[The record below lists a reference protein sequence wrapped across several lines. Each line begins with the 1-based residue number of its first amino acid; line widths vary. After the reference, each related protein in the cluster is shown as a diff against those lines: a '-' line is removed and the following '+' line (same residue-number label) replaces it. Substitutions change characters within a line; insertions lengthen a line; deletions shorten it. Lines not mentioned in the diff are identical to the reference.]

1 MTHAYASHLLSV
13 LIRPS
18 MMLSAWLS
26 VAWFILRGASA
37 MRPSALQRYYAL
49 LWLFIG
55 SFAFLVFATVL
66 AHDYHVA
73 SGYFALFV
81 FAAVYIAFLISYVE
95 LFFLPQK
102 SAYAAR
108 FGESVRTYDDQG
120 SASRP
125 LSGVTNGTR
134 SDER

>member
-1 MTHAYASHLLSV
+1 
-13 LIRPS
+13 
-18 MMLSAWLS
+18 MLSAWLS

-66 AHDYHVA
+66 ANDYHVA
-73 SGYFALFV
+73 SGYSALFI
-81 FAAVYIAFLISYVE
+81 FAAVYIAFLLSYVE

-102 SAYAAR
+102 SAYAAQ
-108 FGESVRTYDDQG
+108 FGGSSETYDDQG
-120 SASRP
+120 STSRP
-125 LSGVTNGTR
+125 LSGATNGTQ
-134 SDER
+134 SEER